1 LNNSKNKNLF
11 FMKKLLLLTVVAC
24 FAVNLF
30 AQTLKPELSKINDS
44 QTWKI
49 FNRTIEIGT
58 NNNQNTIHFDA
69 KQGDGITI
77 YQDLEFENGTIEFDV
92 KGKDVL
98 QQSFVG
104 VAFHIQNDSTYNAVY
119 FRPFNFKKP
128 ERTSHSVQYIS
139 HPKFTWQKLRS
150 EFPEQFEKTVAPVPN
165 PDEFFH
171 ARIEV
176 EWPTVKV
183 FVENADIPSLEVKML
198 STFKKGKVGLWVG
211 NGSDGSF
218 KNLIIQQK

>member
-1 LNNSKNKNLF
+1 
-11 FMKKLLLLTVVAC
+11 MKKLLLLTGVTC
-24 FAVNLF
+24 FAVHLL
-30 AQTLKPELSKINDS
+30 AQTITPELSKINDGK
-44 QTWKI
+44 TWKI
-49 FNRTIEIGT
+49 FNRAVKTGTDENQSTII
-58 NNNQNTIHFDA
+58 FDA
-69 KQGDGITI
+69 REGDGLAVF
-77 YQDLEFENGTIEFDV
+77 QDLNFENGTIEFDV

-104 VAFHIQNDSTYNAVY
+104 VAFHIQNDSTFNAIY

-150 EFPEQFEKTVAPVPN
+150 EFPEQFEKTVTPVPN

-176 EWPTVKV
+176 EWPLVKV

-218 KNLIIQQK
+218 KNMTVQQK

>member
-1 LNNSKNKNLF
+1 MKFFLTCFGFIFALF
-11 FMKKLLLLTVVAC
+11 LS
-24 FAVNLF
+24 
-30 AQTLKPELSKINDS
+30 AQTSSPDLIQSAENNLAWKYYNREPAFIMKEKG
-44 QTWKI
+44 KI
-49 FNRTIEIGT
+49 FSVMLN
-58 NNNQNTIHFDA
+58 A
-69 KQGDGITI
+69 KQGDGLAI

-104 VAFHIQNDSTYNAVY
+104 VAFHIQNDSIYNAVY

-150 EFPEQFEKTVAPVPN
+150 DFPEQFEKTVTPVPN

-171 ARIEV
+171 ARIDV
-176 EWPTVKV
+176 KWPTVKV
-183 FVENADIPSLEVKML
+183 YVENSDMPSLEVKML
-198 STFKKGKVGLWVG
+198 SSFKKGKVGLWVG

-218 KNLIIQQK
+218 KNLKIKQ

>member
-1 LNNSKNKNLF
+1 
-11 FMKKLLLLTVVAC
+11 MKLLLTS
-24 FAVNLF
+24 FAFLF
-30 AQTLKPELSKINDS
+30 SLFLSAQTILPDLINSAENKLAWKYYNREPAFIMKDPKKIYSVMLN
-44 QTWKI
+44 
-49 FNRTIEIGT
+49 
-58 NNNQNTIHFDA
+58 A
-69 KQGDGITI
+69 KQGDGLAV
-77 YQDLEFENGTIEFDV
+77 YQDLVFENGTIEFDV
-92 KGKDVL
+92 KGKDIL

-150 EFPEQFEKTVAPVPN
+150 EFPEQFEKTVTPVPN

-176 EWPTVKV
+176 KWPILKV
-183 FVENADIPSLEVKML
+183 YVENSDIPSLEVKML
-198 STFKKGKVGLWVG
+198 SSFKKGKVGLWVG

-218 KNLIIQQK
+218 KNLKINQ

>member
-1 LNNSKNKNLF
+1 
-11 FMKKLLLLTVVAC
+11 MKKLLLLTSVAC
-24 FAVNLF
+24 FTVSLF
-30 AQTLKPELSKINDS
+30 AQTITPELSKINDDK
-44 QTWKI
+44 TWKI
-49 FNRTIEIGT
+49 FNRAVKTGKDK
-58 NNNQNTIHFDA
+58 NQITTVFDA
-69 KQGDGITI
+69 REGEGLAI

-92 KGKDVL
+92 NGKDVL

-150 EFPEQFEKTVAPVPN
+150 EFPEQFEKTVTPVPN

-176 EWPTVKV
+176 KWPLVKV
-183 FVENADIPSLEVKML
+183 FVENADNPSLEVKML
-198 STFKKGKVGLWVG
+198 STFKKGKIGLWVG
-211 NGSDGSF
+211 HGSDGTF
-218 KNLIIQQK
+218 KNLAVKSVNQ

>member
-1 LNNSKNKNLF
+1 MKFFLTLSGLF
-11 FMKKLLLLTVVAC
+11 FS
-24 FAVNLF
+24 LF
-30 AQTLKPELSKINDS
+30 LPAQTTSSDLINSAENILLWKFYNREAGFLSKDPG
-44 QTWKI
+44 KI
-49 FNRTIEIGT
+49 YSVMLN
-58 NNNQNTIHFDA
+58 A
-69 KQGDGITI
+69 KQGDGLAV
-77 YQDLEFENGTIEFDV
+77 YQDLEFENGIIEFDV

-104 VAFHIQNDSTYNAVY
+104 VAFHIQNDTTYNAVY

-150 EFPEQFEKTVAPVPN
+150 EFPEQFEKTVTPVPN

-176 EWPTVKV
+176 KWPTVKV
-183 FVENADIPSLEVKML
+183 FVENANIPSLEVKML
-198 STFKKGKVGLWVG
+198 STFKKGKIGLWVG

-218 KNLIIQQK
+218 KNLEVKSVQ

>member
-1 LNNSKNKNLF
+1 MKFVLTLLALINSLF
-11 FMKKLLLLTVVAC
+11 
-24 FAVNLF
+24 LF
-30 AQTLKPELSKINDS
+30 AQTSSEDLIQSIVNKSK
-44 QTWKI
+44 WK
-49 FNRTIEIGT
+49 FYNRTDAAIMKEPGKIDCLML
-58 NNNQNTIHFDA
+58 NA
-69 KQGDGITI
+69 KQGDGLAI
-77 YQDLEFENGTIEFDV
+77 YQDLEFENGNIEFDV

-104 VAFHIQNDSTYNAVY
+104 VAFHIQNDSTFNAVY

-150 EFPEQFEKTVAPVPN
+150 EFPEQFEKTVTPIPN

-171 ARIEV
+171 ARV
-176 EWPTVKV
+176 EINWPFVKV
-183 FVENADIPSLEVKML
+183 FVENSDIPSLEVKML

-218 KNLIIQQK
+218 RNLIIRQN

>member
-1 LNNSKNKNLF
+1 
-11 FMKKLLLLTVVAC
+11 MKILLLLIVVAC
-24 FAVNLF
+24 FAVTLF
-30 AQTLKPELSKINDS
+30 AQPVLPELSKINDAKS
-44 QTWKI
+44 WKI
-49 FNRTIEIGT
+49 INRTVKTGT
-58 NNNQNTIHFDA
+58 GKNQSTIVFDA
-69 KQGDGITI
+69 RQGEGLAVF
-77 YQDLEFENGTIEFDV
+77 QELNFENGTIHFDV
-92 KGKDVL
+92 KGKDVF

-150 EFPEQFEKTVAPVPN
+150 EFPEQFEKTVTPVPN

-176 EWPTVKV
+176 NWPTIKV
-183 FVENADIPSLEVKML
+183 FVENADIPSLEVNML
-198 STFKKGKVGLWVG
+198 STFKKGKIGLWVG
-211 NGSDGSF
+211 DGSDGTF
-218 KNLIIQQK
+218 KNLAVKSANN

>member
-1 LNNSKNKNLF
+1 MKF
-11 FMKKLLLLTVVAC
+11 FLSISILIYSGLLL
-24 FAVNLF
+24 
-30 AQTLKPELSKINDS
+30 AQSNSDDLIQSIDKKSK
-44 QTWKI
+44 WK
-49 FNRTIEIGT
+49 FYNRTDAATMKELGKIDCLML
-58 NNNQNTIHFDA
+58 DA
-69 KQGDGITI
+69 KPGDGLAI

-104 VAFHIQNDSTYNAVY
+104 VAFHIQNDSTYNAFY

-150 EFPEQFEKTVAPVPN
+150 EFPEQFEKTVTPVPN

-176 EWPTVKV
+176 KWPTVKV
-183 FVENADIPSLEVKML
+183 FVENAEIPSLEVKML
-198 STFKKGKVGLWVG
+198 STFKKGNVGLWVG

-218 KNLIIQQK
+218 KNLIVRQE

>member
-1 LNNSKNKNLF
+1 
-11 FMKKLLLLTVVAC
+11 MKKLLFLTGLSC
-24 FAVNLF
+24 FSLHIF
-30 AQTLKPELSKINDS
+30 AQTFAPDLSQINDGK
-44 QTWKI
+44 TWEI
-49 FNRTIEIGT
+49 NNRTVEIHPEA
-58 NNNQNTIHFDA
+58 NQKTVVFDDRE
-69 KQGDGITI
+69 GDGLAVF
-77 YQDLEFENGTIEFDV
+77 QDLEFENGTIEFDV

-128 ERTSHSVQYIS
+128 ERSSHSVQYIS

-150 EFPEQFEKTVAPVPN
+150 EFPEQYEKVVNPVPN

-176 EWPTVKV
+176 KWPTVKV

-198 STFKKGKVGLWVG
+198 STFKKGKIGLWVG
-211 NGSDGSF
+211 YGSDGTF
-218 KNLIIQQK
+218 KNLLVKSVDQ